1 MNHKDNKQFGK
12 KEYFWGKYRRMQH
25 KGAGLHLECR
35 QFSRPE
41 TIIVNEDKA
50 VLLIDRCIDGDRA
63 AQRKMY
69 ELLAP
74 RYFPVCIR
82 YVGDRTVAEDILQE
96 GFVALFTKLGS
107 YSGTGSFDGWARRI
121 FINASLM
128 YLRKNDALK
137 MSDDIELARGLK
149 VNEETAIEKLSY
161 KEIMALMKEMP
172 PGFRTVFNLYV
183 MEGFSH
189 REIAQM
195 LGITESTS
203 RTQLSRGRIWLQERI
218 RMMK

>member
-1 MNHKDNKQFGK
+1 MTV
-12 KEYFWGKYRRMQH
+12 
-25 KGAGLHLECR
+25 
-35 QFSRPE
+35 S
-41 TIIVNEDKA
+41 EDKA
-50 VLLIDRCIDGDRA
+50 VQLIDRCINGDRA

-96 GFVALFTKLGS
+96 GFVALFTKLHC
-107 YSGTGSFDGWARRI
+107 YSGSGPFDGWAQRI

-137 MSDDIELARGLK
+137 MSDDISLARGLQSR
-149 VNEETAIEKLSY
+149 EEGAVDRMSY
-161 KEIMALMKEMP
+161 NEIMSAVMEMP
-172 PGFRTVFNLYV
+172 PGFRAVFNLYV

-189 REIAQM
+189 KEIAEM

-203 RTQLSRGRIWLQERI
+203 RTQLSRGRIWLQNRI
-218 RMMK
+218 NEMTGRTGR

>member
-1 MNHKDNKQFGK
+1 
-12 KEYFWGKYRRMQH
+12 MQRNRPE
-25 KGAGLHLECR
+25 LHLECR
-35 QFSRPE
+35 QFFRSSAV
-41 TIIVNEDKA
+41 TVSEDKA
-50 VLLIDRCIDGDRA
+50 VQLIGKCLDGDRA

-82 YVGDRTVAEDILQE
+82 YVGDRVVAEDILQE
-96 GFVALFTKLGS
+96 GFVALFTKLHC
-107 YSGTGSFDGWARRI
+107 YSGSGSFDGWARRI

-137 MSDDIELARGLK
+137 MSDDISLARGLRAE
-149 VNEETAIEKLSY
+149 EETAIEKLSY
-161 KEIMALMKEMP
+161 KEIVEAVMEMP

-183 MEGFSH
+183 REGFSH
-189 REIAQM
+189 KEIAEA

-203 RTQLSRGRIWLQERI
+203 RTQLSRGRIWLQNKI
-218 RMMK
+218 GKMTGKTGI

>member
-1 MNHKDNKQFGK
+1 
-12 KEYFWGKYRRMQH
+12 MQRN
-25 KGAGLHLECR
+25 GPGLHLECR
-35 QFSRPE
+35 QFFRPA
-41 TIIVNEDKA
+41 TVTVSEDKA
-50 VLLIDRCIDGDRA
+50 VQLIDKCLSGDRA

-82 YVGDRTVAEDILQE
+82 YVGDRVVAEDILQE
-96 GFVALFTKLGS
+96 GFVALFAKLGS
-107 YSGTGSFDGWARRI
+107 YSGSGSFDGWARRI

-128 YLRKNDALK
+128 YLRKNDVLK
-137 MSDDIELARGLK
+137 MSDDISLARGLK
-149 VNEETAIEKLSY
+149 VNEESAVDRMSY
-161 KEIMALMKEMP
+161 SEIMTEVMAMP

-189 REIAQM
+189 KEIAEM

-203 RTQLSRGRIWLQERI
+203 RTQLSRGRIWLQNRI
-218 RMMK
+218 NEMTGRTGR

>member
-1 MNHKDNKQFGK
+1 
-12 KEYFWGKYRRMQH
+12 MQR

-35 QFSRPE
+35 QFSRPG
-41 TIIVNEDKA
+41 TVTVNEDKA
-50 VLLIDRCIDGDRA
+50 VLLIDKCIDGDRA

-69 ELLAP
+69 DLLAP

-82 YVGDRTVAEDILQE
+82 YIGDRTAAEDILQE

-137 MSDDIELARGLK
+137 MSDDISLARGLK
-149 VNEETAIEKLSY
+149 AEEETAIEKLSY
-161 KEIMALMKEMP
+161 KEIMTAVTAMP

-218 RMMK
+218 KKLQGGGRPRL

>member
-1 MNHKDNKQFGK
+1 MSAVF
-12 KEYFWGKYRRMQH
+12 
-25 KGAGLHLECR
+25 
-35 QFSRPE
+35 RPG
-41 TIIVNEDKA
+41 TTTVNEDKA
-50 VLLIDRCIDGDRA
+50 VLLIDKCIDGDRA

-82 YVGDRTVAEDILQE
+82 YVGDRAVAEDILQE

-137 MSDDIELARGLK
+137 MSDDISLARGLK
-149 VNEETAIEKLSY
+149 ADEETAIEKLSY
-161 KEIMALMKEMP
+161 KEIMAAVTEMP
-172 PGFRTVFNLYV
+172 SGFRTVFNLYV

-189 REIAQM
+189 KEIAQM

-203 RTQLSRGRIWLQERI
+203 RTQLSRGRIWLQGRI
-218 RMMK
+218 RKMTG